1 MSTRRWSS
9 LTKSIVIG
17 ALAVLT
23 VVLLVVFRA
32 MIPPTIVAFLLA
44 FILGYPVN
52 WIQRR
57 TGWSRGGSTALL
69 YLLLVGLLALT
80 PVFIA
85 PRVVTIWGEL
95 QTTLEQL
102 VVGLQ
107 TASLSVP
114 LPTGPISLPT
124 EQLLRG
130 AGDALQNFLPLLTTS
145 PLLIVRGFATGLLT
159 VIYVLVLTFWLL
171 KDLRKLQRFAFDQI
185 PNAYQED
192 VRRLGRELGTIW
204 SAFLRGQLVLALV
217 VGLMT
222 WIPLAVVGMP
232 SAGGFALFAGL
243 MEFLPTIGPGL
254 SGTIGIAAAF
264 FLGSTWLPVN
274 PLVFALIV
282 FVIYAVIAQTES
294 IYLIPRFVGR
304 RVRLHPAVT
313 FVGVVSGA
321 ITFGLLGVLLATPVI
336 ASVRTLLNYVYR
348 RLLDLE
354 PFETRTAAQSSVRIR
369 GLIAGR
375 KVRAV
380 VFDLDGTLAELDW
393 SWAERVVRQTAW
405 LERLIPEAQ
414 RRVLVR
420 RFMVLIEGPINITVG
435 QMQRWEMDR
444 RLAQITPWLNRL
456 RAYSKAEAL
465 RPVPGASE
473 LLHDLVRNYRLALVS
488 SRRQASVEAFLQ
500 RAGLQHAEPALV
512 EAAAPSEG
520 NVTPRG
526 AMLSKE
532 VSGEEMLREKMT
544 GEKMSREEMPLS
556 LLVAQAAEEQGLA
569 RGAVADPTAGPAN
582 GPVDSPNGGVKVLA
596 TSDDAA
602 VVDPAAARPLFES
615 IVARED
621 VRNLLPYNEPVQ
633 ALAERLGLPLE
644 SILVVSDTDS
654 NLRAGRASGM
664 ITVGVLHGLGERDDF
679 TDADL
684 IVADVTELA
693 EWL

>member
-1 MSTRRWSS
+1 MSTRRWSN
-9 LTKSIVIG
+9 LTKSIVAG
-17 ALAVLT
+17 AL
-23 VVLLVVFRA
+23 VLLAIVLLIVFRA

-85 PRVVTIWGEL
+85 PRIVNLWGEL
-95 QTTLEQL
+95 QVTLERL

-107 TASLSVP
+107 AATLEVP
-114 LPTGPISLPT
+114 LPTGPITLPT
-124 EQLLRG
+124 ERLLQSV
-130 AGDALQNFLPLLTTS
+130 GDALQNLLPLLTAS

-171 KDLRKLQRFAFDQI
+171 KDLRKLQRFAFEQI
-185 PNAYQED
+185 SNSYQED
-192 VRRLGRELGTIW
+192 VRRLGSELGRIW
-204 SAFLRGQLVLALV
+204 SAFLRGQLVLATV
-217 VGLMT
+217 VGVAT
-222 WIPLAVVGMP
+222 WIPLAIVGMP

-243 MEFLPTIGPGL
+243 MEFLPTIGPGT
-254 SGTIGIAAAF
+254 SGTIGIIAAF

-274 PLVFALIV
+274 NLIFA
-282 FVIYAVIAQTES
+282 VIIFFIYGTIAQTES

-336 ASVRTLLNYVYR
+336 ASARTLLNYLYR

-354 PFETRTAAQSSVRIR
+354 PFETTTAAQSSVRIR
-369 GLIAGR
+369 GLLAGR
-375 KVRAV
+375 KVAAV
-380 VFDLDGTLAELDW
+380 VFDLDGTLTQLDW
-393 SWAERVVRQTAW
+393 SWAERLVERTAW
-405 LERLIPEAQ
+405 LERLVPAAQ
-414 RRVLVR
+414 RRMLVR
-420 RFMVLIEGPINITVG
+420 RLMVLGEGPVNVLIG
-435 QMQRWEMDR
+435 QMQRWEMAK
-444 RLAQITPWLNRL
+444 RLQQIAPWLNKL
-456 RAYSKAEAL
+456 RAYPPSAAL
-465 RPVPGASE
+465 QPVPGASD
-473 LLHDLVRNYRLALVS
+473 LLRLLARDYQLALIS
-488 SRRQASVEAFLQ
+488 TRRQQSVEAFLRRADLQ
-500 RAGLQHAEPALV
+500 RSQLAITEPAPPALDKI
-512 EAAAPSEG
+512 
-520 NVTPRG
+520 TPR
-526 AMLSKE
+526 
-532 VSGEEMLREKMT
+532 T
-544 GEKMSREEMPLS
+544 GVPREEMPPQEMTRQEMPLA
-556 LLVAQAAEEQGLA
+556 LLVAQAAAEQG
-569 RGAVADPTAGPAN
+569 RSRSVRN
-582 GPVDSPNGGVKVLA
+582 GPNDGVQIVEA
-596 TSDDAA
+596 TEFEQAAPPDA
-602 VVDPAAARPLFES
+602 PPLFQS

-633 ALAERLGLPLE
+633 ASAQRLGLPLA

-664 ITVGVLHGLGERDDF
+664 VTVGVLNGLGQRDDF

-684 IVADVTELA
+684 VIDHVTDLA

>member
-17 ALAVLT
+17 ALVVLT
-23 VVLLVVFRA
+23 IVLLIVFRA

-171 KDLRKLQRFAFDQI
+171 KDLRKLQRFAFEQI

-204 SAFLRGQLVLALV
+204 SAFLRGQLVLATV

-274 PLVFALIV
+274 SLVFALIV
-282 FVIYAVIAQTES
+282 FAIYAVIAQTES
-294 IYLIPRFVGR
+294 IYLIPRLVGR

-336 ASVRTLLNYVYR
+336 ASVRVLLNYIYR

-405 LERLIPEAQ
+405 LERLVPEAQ

-420 RFMVLIEGPINITVG
+420 RLMVLIEGPINITVG

-456 RAYSKAEAL
+456 RAYPKAEAL

-473 LLHDLVRNYRLALVS
+473 LLHALVRDYRLALVS

-500 RAGLQHAEPALV
+500 RADLQHAEPTLV
-512 EAAAPSEG
+512 EAAAPAEG

-532 VSGEEMLREKMT
+532 MSGEEMLREQIPR
-544 GEKMSREEMPLS
+544 EKMLREEMPLS

-569 RGAVADPTAGPAN
+569 RGAVAGPAN
-582 GPVDSPNGGVKVLA
+582 GPVDSLNGGVKVLA

-602 VVDPAAARPLFES
+602 VADPAAAPPLFES

-684 IVADVTELA
+684 IVAHVTELA

>member
-1 MSTRRWSS
+1 MRCKISCPCSPPAPCSS
-9 LTKSIVIG
+9 C
-17 ALAVLT
+17 A
-23 VVLLVVFRA
+23 
-32 MIPPTIVAFLLA
+32 
-44 FILGYPVN
+44 
-52 WIQRR
+52 
-57 TGWSRGGSTALL
+57 
-69 YLLLVGLLALT
+69 
-80 PVFIA
+80 
-85 PRVVTIWGEL
+85 
-95 QTTLEQL
+95 
-102 VVGLQ
+102 
-107 TASLSVP
+107 
-114 LPTGPISLPT
+114 
-124 EQLLRG
+124 
-130 AGDALQNFLPLLTTS
+130 
-145 PLLIVRGFATGLLT
+145 GFATGLLT

-171 KDLRKLQRFAFDQI
+171 KDLRKLQRFVFEQI

-204 SAFLRGQLVLALV
+204 SAFLRGQLVLAIV
-217 VGLMT
+217 VGLVT

-274 PLVFALIV
+274 SLVFALIV

-294 IYLIPRFVGR
+294 IYLIPRLVGR

-336 ASVRTLLNYVYR
+336 ASVRVLLGYIYR

-393 SWAERVVRQTAW
+393 AWVERVVRQTAW
-405 LERLIPEAQ
+405 LERLVPQAQ

-420 RFMVLIEGPINITVG
+420 RFMVLIEGPINIMVG
-435 QMQRWEMDR
+435 QMQRWGMDR
-444 RLAQITPWLNRL
+444 RLEQITPWLNRL
-456 RAYSKAEAL
+456 RAYPTAEAL
-465 RPVPGASE
+465 RPVAGASE
-473 LLHDLVRNYRLALVS
+473 LLHALARDYRLALVS

-500 RAGLQHAEPALV
+500 RADLQHAGSPHAGSALV
-512 EAAAPSEG
+512 KAAAPAES

-526 AMLSKE
+526 ATLNRE
-532 VSGEEMLREKMT
+532 PREEMPK
-544 GEKMSREEMPLS
+544 EKMSRGEMPLS

-569 RGAVADPTAGPAN
+569 RGAVSGTVDGPVN
-582 GPVDSPNGGVKVLA
+582 GP
-596 TSDDAA
+596 TSGSVNSQNDGAQASAAPDDAA
-602 VVDPAAARPLFES
+602 FPDPAAAPPLFES

-684 IVADVTELA
+684 IVEHVTELA